1 MAKKLTKKDLVAA
14 YKELDKVAGIDPAI
28 EYDELSLEEFEK
40 ELYITIDQVV
50 EEGDKFSKATQAVF
64 DALAEKYGT
73 EEEEEEEDDDEDED
87 EKKPAPKKKGPPR
100 KVRKSNQEIADELL
114 AEKADEKTIL
124 AAFKKVYAE
133 RAITD
138 MDFVKKRA
146 GIYMDIAK
154 KRAGVKVTKP
164 VKAEKETKE
173 TKKIVPLK
181 EEVKQ
186 DVPKKKKK

>member
-73 EEEEEEEDDDEDED
+73 EEEE
-87 EKKPAPKKKGPPR
+87 
-100 KVRKSNQEIADELL
+100 
-114 AEKADEKTIL
+114 
-124 AAFKKVYAE
+124 
-133 RAITD
+133 
-138 MDFVKKRA
+138 
-146 GIYMDIAK
+146 
-154 KRAGVKVTKP
+154 
-164 VKAEKETKE
+164 
-173 TKKIVPLK
+173 
-181 EEVKQ
+181 
-186 DVPKKKKK
+186 